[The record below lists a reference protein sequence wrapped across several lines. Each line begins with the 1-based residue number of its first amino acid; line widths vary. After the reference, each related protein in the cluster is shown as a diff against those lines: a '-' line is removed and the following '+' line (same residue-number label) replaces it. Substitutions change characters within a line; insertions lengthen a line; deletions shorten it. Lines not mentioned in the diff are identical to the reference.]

1 VTKGIAPATLTAQ
14 RVDAN
19 GAVIL
24 TLPLCQ
30 YPQCPRY
37 IGPANNAAND
47 KLRSSYACTSP
58 GVEPKLEI

>member
-14 RVDAN
+14 KLDAN

-30 YPQCPRY
+30 YPQYPRY
-37 IGPANNAAND
+37 IGRANNAAD
-47 KLRSSYACTSP
+47 AKLASNYTCTSP
-58 GVEPKLEI
+58 GVASN